1 MPSSLQLEPITRRI
15 PAERQGAKR
24 HYGIH
29 PYFTRRPANVV
40 RAYIKHFTEAG
51 DSVLD
56 PFGGSGVT
64 AIEAMLT
71 NRHGIHNDINPLAN
85 FIASQIADTT
95 YEDTTYVKQA
105 FQEVQS
111 RCKTQVDRVPLM
123 SEAEVARALADAE
136 LPENIELPRSSDAQR
151 YFDLFSPK
159 QLLALAWLKAAIE
172 QISDA
177 PARGAL
183 LLAWSAT
190 LGKLNR
196 TFLSARGRLESRGG
210 SSIFSIYR
218 YKLAEA
224 AVELPPW
231 EVFHERVM
239 NVIEGKQE
247 VLRQKRLWAST
258 HGWQGSFETHCL
270 DVADLPAAIGRKAD
284 YIFTDPPYG
293 GNIAYL
299 DLSILWNHWLGFP
312 VPMRAREK
320 EIIVGGELRL
330 TEEHYI
336 KRLRESVRACLSMLK
351 RNRWLSV
358 VFQHWNVRYFA
369 AILDEATEAGAELRA
384 AVTQIGDTI
393 WSMHKKKNKERVLAG
408 EMILSFCN
416 GHTAS
421 MPSHVHRQSPGLT
434 IEALLD
440 ETLAEVSPDGR
451 PFAGEVLFNQMILKA
466 WKRGALASLDV
477 TREDF
482 AQVLTSKG
490 WRYNAARHQWFHTLE
505 PAPAGFQFTF

>member
-1 MPSSLQLEPITRRI
+1 MLPSLQLEPITRRI

-40 RAYIKHFTEAG
+40 RDYIKHFTEVG
-51 DSVLD
+51 DTVLD

-64 AIEAMLT
+64 AIEAMLA
-71 NRHGIHNDINPLAN
+71 NRRGIHNDINPLAN
-85 FIASQIADTT
+85 FIASEIADTT
-95 YEDTTYVKQA
+95 YEDTTYIKRA
-105 FQEVQS
+105 FLEVQS
-111 RCKTQVDRVPLM
+111 RCKTRVERVPSM
-123 SEAEVARALADAE
+123 SETEVGKALADAD
-136 LPENIELPRSSDAQR
+136 LPENIKLPKSSDAER

-159 QLLALAWLKAAIE
+159 QLLTLAWLKAAIDR
-172 QISDA
+172 ISDA
-177 PARGAL
+177 RARGAL

-218 YKLAEA
+218 YKLAGA

-239 NVIEGKQE
+239 NVIEGKRE
-247 VLRQKRLWAST
+247 VLRQKGVWVATKDWR
-258 HGWQGSFETHCL
+258 GSFEAHCL
-270 DVADLPAAIGRKAD
+270 DVADLPAAIGREVD

-293 GNIAYL
+293 GHIAYL
-299 DLSILWNHWLGFP
+299 DLSVLWNHWLGFP
-312 VPMRAREK
+312 VPTLARQK
-320 EIIVGGELRL
+320 EIIVGGELGL
-330 TEEHYI
+330 TEEHYT
-336 KRLRESVRACLSMLK
+336 KRLRESVRICLSMLK

-369 AILDEATEAGAELRA
+369 AILEEAAEAGAELRA

-408 EMILSFCN
+408 EMILSFYN
-416 GHTAS
+416 SQAAS
-421 MPSHVHRQSPGLT
+421 LPRRPQSPGLT
-434 IEALLD
+434 FEALLA
-440 ETLAEVSPDGR
+440 ETLAQVSPDGR

-466 WKRGALASLDV
+466 WNSGALRSLDV
-477 TREDF
+477 AREDF
-482 AQVLTSKG
+482 VEVLTSKG
-490 WRYNAARHQWFHTLE
+490 WRYNSIRHQWFHALE
-505 PAPAGFQFTF
+505 PAPAGFQFTL

>member
-1 MPSSLQLEPITRRI
+1 MRPFGQVEPITRRI

-40 RAYIKHFTEAG
+40 RTYIKHFTQPG
-51 DSVLD
+51 DYVLD

-64 AIEAMLT
+64 AIEAMLA
-71 NRHGIHNDINPLAN
+71 NRRGIHNDINPLAN

-95 YEDTTYVKQA
+95 YDDTTYIKRA
-105 FQEVQS
+105 FLEVQS
-111 RCKTQVDRVPLM
+111 QCKTRVQGVAAM
-123 SEAEVARALADAE
+123 SEAEVGRALASAD
-136 LPENIELPRSSDAQR
+136 LPENIALPRSSDAER

-172 QISDA
+172 QISDP

-224 AVELPPW
+224 PVELPAW
-231 EVFHERVM
+231 DVFHERVV

-247 VLRQKRLWAST
+247 VLRQKRLWTTT
-258 HGWQGSFETHCL
+258 HGWQGSFEAHCL
-270 DVADLPAAIGRKAD
+270 DVADLPAALGRKVD

-293 GNIAYL
+293 GHIAYL
-299 DLSILWNHWLGFP
+299 DLSVLWNHWLGFLVSP
-312 VPMRAREK
+312 CTREN
-320 EIIVGGELRL
+320 EVIVGGELRL
-330 TEEHYI
+330 TEEHYT
-336 KRLRESVRACLSMLK
+336 KRLRESVRACLRMLK
-351 RNRWLSV
+351 RDRWLSV

-369 AILDEATEAGAELRA
+369 AILEEATEAGAELRA

-408 EMILSFCN
+408 EMILSFYN
-416 GHTAS
+416 GKSAS
-421 MPSHVHRQSPGLT
+421 RPRYPQFPALT

-440 ETLAEVSPDGR
+440 ETLSEVSPDGR
-451 PFAGEVLFNQMILKA
+451 PFAGEVLFNRMILKA
-466 WKRGALASLDV
+466 WEKGALPSLDV
-477 TREDF
+477 SREDF
-482 AQVLTSKG
+482 AEVLMSKG
-490 WRYNAARHQWFHTLE
+490 WRYNAARHQWFHTLQS
-505 PAPAGFQFTF
+505 APAGFQFTF

>member
-1 MPSSLQLEPITRRI
+1 MCRPPLELEPITRRI

-40 RAYIKHFTEAG
+40 AAYIKHYTAAG

-64 AIEAMLT
+64 AIEAMLA

-95 YEDTTYVKQA
+95 YEDTTYIKRA
-105 FQEVQS
+105 FLHVQD
-111 RCKTQVDRVPLM
+111 RCKTQVELVPSM
-123 SEAEVARALADAE
+123 SESEVARALSEAD
-136 LPENIELPRSSDAQR
+136 LPENIELPRSSDAER
-151 YFDLFSPK
+151 YFDLFSPR
-159 QLLALAWLKAAIE
+159 QLLALAWLKAEIDE
-172 QISDA
+172 ISDM

-218 YKLAEA
+218 YKLAQA
-224 AVELPPW
+224 AVELPAW

-239 NVIEGKQE
+239 NVIEGKRE
-247 VLRQKRLWAST
+247 VLRQKRLWASRDS
-258 HGWQGSFETHCL
+258 WQGTFEAHRL
-270 DVADLPAAIGRKAD
+270 DVACLPAAIGGKVD

-293 GNIAYL
+293 GHIAYL
-299 DLSILWNHWLGFP
+299 DLSILWNHWLGFA
-312 VPMRAREK
+312 VPIGAREK

-330 TEEHYI
+330 TEEHYT

-358 VFQHWNVRYFA
+358 VFQHWNVRYFE
-369 AILDEATEAGAELRA
+369 AILEEATEAGAELRA

-408 EMILSFCN
+408 EMILSFYN
-416 GHTAS
+416 GGTCS
-421 MPSHVHRQSPGLT
+421 IPRLQSPGLS

-440 ETLAEVSPDGR
+440 ATLAEVSPDGR
-451 PFAGEVLFNQMILKA
+451 AFAGEILFNQMILKA
-466 WKRGALASLDV
+466 WQSGALASLDV

-482 AQVLTSKG
+482 AQMLTSKG
-490 WRYNAARHQWFHTLE
+490 WRYNAARQQWVHTLQ
-505 PAPAGFQFTF
+505 PIPTGFQFTF